1 MLWSMSLPKMP
12 DGGDTMEKLI
22 VNHPCTIP
30 KRSKPTKRN
39 SATRFLN
46 ARPFKPLYVKIKVFY
61 GCNLK
66 CEMCNHWR
74 ETREPPV
81 SADRFTQTITELAE
95 LGTKK
100 IHISGGEPMLRPQ
113 IPDFIEHAS
122 SLGIKVTMTTNGTLI
137 DKAVAKRLVEGGL
150 RGVNVSID
158 SPIRKMHEKIRG
170 VEGAFKATTK
180 AVDLFQRYKHK
191 GKLSIRI
198 NTVVSRT
205 NYQTLETLPDLA
217 HELGADG
224 INLIPVDDHC
234 GEILSMRKKDIAL
247 FNEEIAPKIA
257 ERALALGLIV
267 SDEDAFPF
275 GRSESEVRLGRAGRY
290 ALGYYDKHPC
300 YAPWT
305 HSLIDFNGN
314 VYVCCMTRERI
325 PPLGNIRNQSFK
337 EIWEGAAYRQIRLK
351 IHPPALAAC
360 RRCDDFI
367 EQNKNIWETIGPY

>member
-1 MLWSMSLPKMP
+1 MF
-12 DGGDTMEKLI
+12 
-22 VNHPCTIP
+22 
-30 KRSKPTKRN
+30 N
-39 SATRFLN
+39 SEELQTQRDELKQAVLN
-46 ARPFKPLYVKIKVFY
+46 ARPFQPLYVKLKVFY

-74 ETREPPV
+74 DTREPPV
-81 SADRFTQTITELAE
+81 SADRFAEVLNELAE

-113 IPDFIEHAS
+113 VPELVEQAS
-122 SLGIKVTMTTNGTLI
+122 ALGIKVTITTNGTLI
-137 DKAVAKRLVEGGL
+137 DKVKAKRLVAGGL
-150 RGVNVSID
+150 RGVNISID
-158 SPIRKMHEKIRG
+158 SPLRKMHEKIRG
-170 VEGAFKATTK
+170 VEGSFKATTK
-180 AVDLFQRYKHK
+180 AVELFRRYQHK
-191 GKLSIRI
+191 GKLTIRI

-234 GEILSMRKKDIAL
+234 GEILSMRKRDVA
-247 FNEEIAPKIA
+247 FYNEEIAPKIA
-257 ERALALGLIV
+257 ERALTLGLIV

-275 GRSESEVRLGRAGRY
+275 GRTDSEVRLGRTGRY
-290 ALGYYDKHPC
+290 AFGYYDKHPC

-325 PPLGNIRNQSFK
+325 PPLGNIRDQSFK
-337 EIWEGAAYRQIRLK
+337 EIWEGAAYRQVRLK
-351 IHPPALAAC
+351 MHPPALAAC
-360 RRCDDFI
+360 KRCDDFVA
-367 EQNKNIWETIGPY
+367 QNKMIWETIGPY

>member
-1 MLWSMSLPKMP
+1 MYTSQDIQAQKDELRQAVLS
-12 DGGDTMEKLI
+12 
-22 VNHPCTIP
+22 
-30 KRSKPTKRN
+30 
-39 SATRFLN
+39 
-46 ARPFKPLYVKIKVFY
+46 ARPFQPLYVKLKVFY

-74 ETREPPV
+74 ERREPPV
-81 SADRFTQTITELAE
+81 PSERFKDLVSELAG

-113 IPDFIEHAS
+113 VPEIVEQAAALD
-122 SLGIKVTMTTNGTLI
+122 IKVTMTTNGTLI
-137 DKAVAKRLVEGGL
+137 DKVKAKRLIEGGL
-150 RGVNVSID
+150 RGVNISID

-170 VEGAFKATTK
+170 VEGSFKATVK
-180 AVDLFQRYKHK
+180 AVELFRRYKHK

-205 NYQTLETLPDLA
+205 NYQTLATLPDLA

-234 GEILSMRKKDIAL
+234 GEILSMRKRDIAR
-247 FNEEIAPKIA
+247 FNTEIAPKIA
-257 ERALALGLIV
+257 ERALALRLIV

-275 GRSESEVRLGRAGRY
+275 GQTEAEIRLGRAGRY
-290 ALGYYDKHPC
+290 AFGYYDKHPC

-314 VYVCCMTRERI
+314 VYVCCMTRERM
-325 PPLGNIRNQSFK
+325 PPLGNIVNQSFK
-337 EIWEGAAYRQIRLK
+337 EIWESAAYRRARLRM
-351 IHPPALAAC
+351 HPPALAAC
-360 RRCDDFI
+360 RRCDDFV
-367 EQNKNIWETIGPY
+367 EQNQTIWETIGPY

>member
-1 MLWSMSLPKMP
+1 MYNPEEIQARKEELREAVLY
-12 DGGDTMEKLI
+12 
-22 VNHPCTIP
+22 
-30 KRSKPTKRN
+30 
-39 SATRFLN
+39 
-46 ARPFKPLYVKIKVFY
+46 ARPFVPLYVKMKVFY

-74 ETREPPV
+74 ERRHSPL
-81 SADRFTQTITELAE
+81 SSDRFEEVVKELAE
-95 LGTKK
+95 LGTRK

-113 IPDFIEHAS
+113 VPEIVELAS

-137 DKAVAKRLVEGGL
+137 DKDKAKRLVEGSL

-158 SPIRKMHEKIRG
+158 SPVRKIHERIRG
-170 VEGAFKATTK
+170 VEGSFKATTK
-180 AVDLFQRYKHK
+180 AVELFRRYKHK
-191 GKLSIRI
+191 GKLTIRI

-217 HELGADG
+217 HQLGADG

-247 FNEEIAPKIA
+247 FNQEIAPKIA
-257 ERALALGLIV
+257 ERALALGLIL
-267 SDEDAFPF
+267 SDEEAFPF
-275 GRSESEVRLGRAGRY
+275 GRSASEVRLGRAGRY
-290 ALGYYDKHPC
+290 AFGYYENHPC

-305 HSLIDFNGN
+305 HSLIDFNGD

-325 PPLGNIRNQSFK
+325 PPLGNLRQQSFK
-337 EIWEGAAYRQIRLK
+337 EIWDGDAYRQIRLNM
-351 IHPPALAAC
+351 HPPALTAC

-367 EQNKNIWETIGPY
+367 EQNKAIWESIGPY

>member
-1 MLWSMSLPKMP
+1 MYNS
-12 DGGDTMEKLI
+12 DGIAANRDQL
-22 VNHPCTIP
+22 
-30 KRSKPTKRN
+30 RN
-39 SATRFLN
+39 AVLH
-46 ARPFKPLYVKIKVFY
+46 AQPFQPLYVKLKVFY

-81 SADRFTQTITELAE
+81 SAERFKELLNELAE

-113 IPDFIEHAS
+113 VPEMVEQAS

-137 DKAVAKRLVEGGL
+137 DKAKAKRLVEGGL
-150 RGVNVSID
+150 RGVNISID

-170 VEGAFKATTK
+170 VEGAFKATVK
-180 AVDLFQRYKHK
+180 AVELFHRYKHK

-205 NYQTLETLPDLA
+205 NYQTLEMLPDLA
-217 HELGADG
+217 YELGADG
-224 INLIPVDDHC
+224 INLIPIDDHC
-234 GEILSMRKKDIAL
+234 GEILSMRKKDIAI
-247 FNEEIAPKIA
+247 FNAEIAPKIA
-257 ERALALGLIV
+257 ARALALGLIV

-275 GRSESEVRLGRAGRY
+275 GRTDSEVRLGRAGRY
-290 ALGYYDKHPC
+290 AFGYYDQHPC

-305 HSLIDFNGN
+305 HSLVDFNGN

-325 PPLGNIRNQSFK
+325 PPLGNIKSQSFK
-337 EIWEGAAYRQIRLK
+337 EIWEGAAYRQIRLNM
-351 IHPPALAAC
+351 HPPALAAC
-360 RRCDDFI
+360 RRCDDFVG
-367 EQNKNIWETIGPY
+367 ENKKIWELIGPY

>member
-1 MLWSMSLPKMP
+1 M
-12 DGGDTMEKLI
+12 
-22 VNHPCTIP
+22 HTIEEIQTH
-30 KRSKPTKRN
+30 KEELRE
-39 SATRFLN
+39 AVLH
-46 ARPFKPLYVKIKVFY
+46 ARPFKPLYVKMKVFY

-74 ETREPPV
+74 DTREPPI
-81 SADRFTQTITELAE
+81 SSERFGEVLYELAE

-100 IHISGGEPMLRPQ
+100 IHISGGEPMLRHQ
-113 IPDFIEHAS
+113 VPDLVEKAS
-122 SLGIKVTMTTNGTLI
+122 GLGIKVTMTTNGTLI
-137 DKAVAKRLVEGGL
+137 DKVKAKRLVEGGL
-150 RGVNVSID
+150 RGVNISID

-170 VEGAFKATTK
+170 VEGSFKATVK
-180 AVDLFQRYKHK
+180 AVELFRRYKYK
-191 GKLSIRI
+191 GKLTIRI

-205 NYQTLETLPDLA
+205 NYQTLEGLPDLA
-217 HELGADG
+217 RELGADG

-247 FNEEIAPKIA
+247 FNNEIAPKIA
-257 ERALALGLIV
+257 ERALELGLIV

-275 GRSESEVRLGRAGRY
+275 GRTEPEIRLGRAGRY
-290 ALGYYDKHPC
+290 AFGYYDTHPC

-325 PPLGNIRNQSFK
+325 PPLGNIKNQSFR
-337 EIWEGAAYRQIRLK
+337 EIWEGATYRQVRLRM
-351 IHPPALAAC
+351 HPPSLAAC
-360 RRCDDFI
+360 KRCDDFI

>member
-1 MLWSMSLPKMP
+1 MYNFEEIQAQKDEL
-12 DGGDTMEKLI
+12 
-22 VNHPCTIP
+22 
-30 KRSKPTKRN
+30 RN
-39 SATRFLN
+39 AVLN
-46 ARPFKPLYVKIKVFY
+46 ARPFKPLYVKMKVFY

-81 SADRFTQTITELAE
+81 SADRLKEVLNELAE

-113 IPDFIEHAS
+113 VPDMIEHAS
-122 SLGIKVTMTTNGTLI
+122 ALGIKVTMTTNGTLI
-137 DKAVAKRLVEGGL
+137 DKVKAKRLVEAGL
-150 RGVNVSID
+150 RGVNISID

-170 VEGAFKATTK
+170 VEGAFKVTIK
-180 AVDLFQRYKHK
+180 AVELFNRFRHK
-191 GKLSIRI
+191 GKLTIRI

-247 FNEEIAPKIA
+247 FNREVAPKIA

-275 GRSESEVRLGRAGRY
+275 GRTDSEVRLGRAGRY
-290 ALGYYDKHPC
+290 AFGYYDKHPC
-300 YAPWT
+300 YAPWM
-305 HSLIDFNGN
+305 HSLIDFNDN

-325 PPLGNIRNQSFK
+325 PPLGNLKTQSFK
-337 EIWEGAAYRQIRLK
+337 EIWENVAYRQIRLRMQ
-351 IHPPALAAC
+351 PPALAAC

-367 EQNKNIWETIGPY
+367 EQNKSIWETIGPY

>member
-1 MLWSMSLPKMP
+1 MYNPEEIEARKDSFRDAVL
-12 DGGDTMEKLI
+12 
-22 VNHPCTIP
+22 H
-30 KRSKPTKRN
+30 
-39 SATRFLN
+39 
-46 ARPFKPLYVKIKVFY
+46 ARPFVPLYVKMKVFY

-74 ETREPPV
+74 ERREAPV
-81 SADRFTQTITELAE
+81 PADRFKEVICELAE

-100 IHISGGEPMLRPQ
+100 IHISGGEPLLRPQ
-113 IPDFIEHAS
+113 IPEFVALAS
-122 SLGIKVTMTTNGTLI
+122 RLGIKVTMTTNGTLV
-137 DKAVAKRLVEGGL
+137 DKGKAKRLIEGGL
-150 RGVNVSID
+150 RGVNISID
-158 SPIRKMHEKIRG
+158 SPLRKMHERIRG
-170 VEGAFKATTK
+170 VEGAFKATIK
-180 AVDLFQRYKHK
+180 AVELFQRYRHK

-217 HELGADG
+217 HDLGADG

-234 GEILSMRKKDIAL
+234 GEILSMRKRDIAY
-247 FNEEIAPKIA
+247 FNQEIAPKIA

-267 SDEDAFPF
+267 ADEEAFPF
-275 GRSESEVRLGRAGRY
+275 GRSESEIRLGRAGRY
-290 ALGYYDKHPC
+290 ALGFYDTHPC

-325 PPLGNIRNQSFK
+325 PPLGNIKDQSFK
-337 EIWEGAAYRQIRLK
+337 EIWESALYQRLRLK
-351 IHPPALAAC
+351 MHPPALSPC

-367 EQNKNIWETIGPY
+367 GENKKIWETIGPY

>member
-1 MLWSMSLPKMP
+1 MY
-12 DGGDTMEKLI
+12 
-22 VNHPCTIP
+22 
-30 KRSKPTKRN
+30 N
-39 SATRFLN
+39 SQEIDAQKDDLRQAVLH
-46 ARPFKPLYVKIKVFY
+46 ARPFIPLYVKLKVFY

-81 SADRFTQTITELAE
+81 PSDRFHEVLTELAE

-100 IHISGGEPMLRPQ
+100 VHISGGEPMLRPQ
-113 IPDFIEHAS
+113 VPQMIAQAS
-122 SLGIKVTMTTNGTLI
+122 ALGIKVTMTTNGTLI
-137 DKAVAKRLVEGGL
+137 DKATAKRLVEGGL
-150 RGVNVSID
+150 RGVNISID
-158 SPIRKMHEKIRG
+158 SPVRKMHEKIRG
-170 VEGAFKATTK
+170 VEGSFKATTK
-180 AVDLFQRYKHK
+180 AVELFRRYKHK
-191 GKLSIRI
+191 GKLTIRI

-205 NYQTLETLPDLA
+205 NYQTLEALPDLA
-217 HELGADG
+217 LDLGADG

-247 FNEEIAPKIA
+247 FNQEIAPKIA

-275 GRSESEVRLGRAGRY
+275 GRTDSEVRLGRTGRY
-290 ALGYYDKHPC
+290 AFGYYDQHPC

-305 HSLIDFNGN
+305 HALIDFNGN

-325 PPLGNIRNQSFK
+325 PPLGNIQTQSFK
-337 EIWEGAAYRQIRLK
+337 EIWEGAAYRKIRLQM
-351 IHPPALAAC
+351 HPPALAAC

-367 EQNKNIWETIGPY
+367 ERNKNIWETIGPY